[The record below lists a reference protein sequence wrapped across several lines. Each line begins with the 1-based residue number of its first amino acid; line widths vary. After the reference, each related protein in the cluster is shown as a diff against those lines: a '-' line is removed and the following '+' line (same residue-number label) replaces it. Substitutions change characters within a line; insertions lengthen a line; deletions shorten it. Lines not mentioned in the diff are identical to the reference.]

1 MHNSLN
7 ERFFSFNS
15 TVVIFRNLFRN
26 DSGIIME
33 KDRNLLSFGVWS
45 GGGLSSIHLAILK
58 GKHQKCSSEVPH
70 NFYAIQFNAR
80 SRNLKIFEG
89 FLKVPTHP

>member
-58 GKHQKCSSEVPH
+58 GNIKNVHLKSLTISMS
-70 NFYAIQFNAR
+70 FN
-80 SRNLKIFEG
+80 LMLDLVI
-89 FLKVPTHP
+89 

>member
-26 DSGIIME
+26 DSGIIPE
-33 KDRNLLSFGVWS
+33 KDRNLLSFGVCA
-45 GGGLSSIHLAILK
+45 LSHMLDHLT
-58 GKHQKCSSEVPH
+58 SSANGQSPK
-70 NFYAIQFNAR
+70 
-80 SRNLKIFEG
+80 L
-89 FLKVPTHP
+89 